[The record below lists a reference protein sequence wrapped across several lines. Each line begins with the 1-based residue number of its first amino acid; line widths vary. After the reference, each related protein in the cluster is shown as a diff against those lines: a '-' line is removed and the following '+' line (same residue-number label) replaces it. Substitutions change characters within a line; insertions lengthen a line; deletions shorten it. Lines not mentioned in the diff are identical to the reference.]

1 MPYPPAQ
8 QAAIDAIKAALD
20 PASPRNV
27 AAASAY
33 RRRVHG
39 ERLARIAMFRDVDAG
54 SYWRLMKWLSA
65 EAPRTFLSIDEA
77 RRWLR
82 RELVRIRTMRATRG
96 ADYYG
101 YRDNAHRLP
110 VLRDRLVVARYFARF
125 GAAVWQREAA

>member
-1 MPYPPAQ
+1 MPYSPAQ

-65 EAPRTFLSIDEA
+65 EAPRRFLSLHEA

-82 RELVRIRTMRATRG
+82 REIARIRSLKDAG
-96 ADYYG
+96 HWA
-101 YRDNAHRLP
+101 YRDNAARLP
-110 VLRDRLVVARYFARF
+110 GLRDKLTVATYFDRF
-125 GAAVWQREAA
+125 GASIWSREAA